1 MPEKEKIRRSAY
13 ALIRESKGKGEFD
26 WNFSY
31 HEAGHAIVATQY
43 GFVVNRIELK
53 GFNGAVY
60 DETTFTG
67 VPTHFQR
74 AVTILAGAAA
84 EAIFIGKQL
93 LSFGRLVPDPMY
105 EFVRM
110 RLNPNQRDRDAY
122 SKIASLDDIDTFKAH
137 AEEALA
143 ILQNRENYSKWSIL
157 AAYLQHHG
165 GIVSNVEFVKI
176 FEEGSP
182 TGDVD

>member
-1 MPEKEKIRRSAY
+1 MPETKENQRQAIVLKMA
-13 ALIRESKGKGEFD
+13 SKGKGEFD

-53 GFNGAVY
+53 GFNGAIY

-67 VPTHFQR
+67 APTPFQR

-84 EAIFIGKQL
+84 EAVFIREQL
-93 LSFGRLVPDPMY
+93 RSIGRPAPNPLHELVR
-105 EFVRM
+105 V

-122 SKIASLDDIDTFKAH
+122 SNVASLDDINTFKAH

-143 ILQNRENYSKWSIL
+143 ILQDGENYSKWCIL

-165 GIVSNVEFVKI
+165 GVVSNVEFMKV

-182 TGDVD
+182 TGDVE